1 MISQNELYDKL
12 QYAKLKYT
20 EYTLRIAEKYSTG
33 NINKKIPLKLNVIS
47 QWLKYLDEHIS
58 LAAVSPSVDP
68 TSIILNNF
76 ELNLPGRRRT
86 QNVDIPEVEVLYITD
101 NLNRTVPIS
110 KFNINPSLYYNENVT
125 SEQIAQQIYDGGTW
139 GGGSYGSQTYGSVTI
154 TARTLLGYYDNNSR
168 IKLYYNNM
176 AHSPYPDVVTVAFE
190 GVGSAFNNKKIKSSS
205 GYIKFDSTTTVKG
218 SNAVSRGTALPY
230 DKITSYNTVLD
241 TIALDLKFSYKEI
254 LNSTT
259 SSYSRNVSS
268 LDVQVATTKM
278 LTEAGVVIT
287 DENNN
292 SLTFE

>member
-1 MISQNELYDKL
+1 
-12 QYAKLKYT
+12 
-20 EYTLRIAEKYSTG
+20 
-33 NINKKIPLKLNVIS
+33 
-47 QWLKYLDEHIS
+47 
-58 LAAVSPSVDP
+58 
-68 TSIILNNF
+68 
-76 ELNLPGRRRT
+76 
-86 QNVDIPEVEVLYITD
+86 
-101 NLNRTVPIS
+101 
-110 KFNINPSLYYNENVT
+110 LYYK
-125 SEQIAQQIYDGGTW
+125 
-139 GGGSYGSQTYGSVTI
+139 
-154 TARTLLGYYDNNSR
+154 NSA
-168 IKLYYNNM
+168 I
-176 AHSPYPDVVTVAFE
+176 SPYDDVVTVEFK

-230 DKITSYNTVLD
+230 DTITSYNTVLD

-278 LTEAGVVIT
+278 LTEVGVAIT